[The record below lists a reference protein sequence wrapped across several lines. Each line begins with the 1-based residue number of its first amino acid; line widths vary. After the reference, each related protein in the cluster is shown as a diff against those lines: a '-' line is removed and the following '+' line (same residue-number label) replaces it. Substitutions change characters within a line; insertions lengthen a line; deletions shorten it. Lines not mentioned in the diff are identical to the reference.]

1 MTPVINSLLTKT
13 TRYDNNASSGQNPG
27 REKISETATN
37 SGLLFLN
44 VSICAV
50 LLLVLHYID
59 WFVIVTMIEFTL
71 EKVLT
76 ILDNETYQRI
86 NLELGI
92 ACNLVIS
99 SGVGDTV
106 LIITLSIV
114 IIANTFSHVM
124 SIGIG
129 KYYTLTCL

>member
-1 MTPVINSLLTKT
+1 MYQWSVTLV
-13 TRYDNNASSGQNPG
+13 
-27 REKISETATN
+27 
-37 SGLLFLN
+37 GL
-44 VSICAV
+44 
-50 LLLVLHYID
+50 H
-59 WFVIVTMIEFTL
+59 WFVFVLVTMLEFTL

-114 IIANTFSHVM
+114 IIVNTFSHVM
-124 SIGIG
+124 SIG
-129 KYYTLTCL
+129 KYYTLTSL

>member
-1 MTPVINSLLTKT
+1 MYQH
-13 TRYDNNASSGQNPG
+13 R
-27 REKISETATN
+27 
-37 SGLLFLN
+37 SGLNLSILVGLN
-44 VSICAV
+44 CIGHNVRVYAG
-50 LLLVLHYID
+50 
-59 WFVIVTMIEFTL
+59 
-71 EKVLT
+71 KVLT

-114 IIANTFSHVM
+114 IIVNTFSHVM
-124 SIGIG
+124 SIG
-129 KYYTLTCL
+129 KYYTLTSL

>member
-1 MTPVINSLLTKT
+1 MYQH
-13 TRYDNNASSGQNPG
+13 R
-27 REKISETATN
+27 
-37 SGLLFLN
+37 SGLYSRWL
-44 VSICAV
+44 A
-50 LLLVLHYID
+50 LH
-59 WFVIVTMIEFTL
+59 WFVFVLVTMLEFTL

-76 ILDNETYQRI
+76 IPDNETYQRI

-114 IIANTFSHVM
+114 IIVNTFSHVM
-124 SIGIG
+124 SIG
-129 KYYTLTCL
+129 KYYTLTSL

>member
-1 MTPVINSLLTKT
+1 MTTM
-13 TRYDNNASSGQNPG
+13 RAPG
-27 REKISETATN
+27 ETLGGKKSTN
-37 SGLLFLN
+37 SPQIVFKCINTGLVSGLN
-44 VSICAV
+44 LSI
-50 LLLVLHYID
+50 LVGFALH
-59 WFVIVTMIEFTL
+59 WFVLVTMLEFTL

-114 IIANTFSHVM
+114 IIVNTFSHVM
-124 SIGIG
+124 SIG
-129 KYYTLTCL
+129 KYYTLTSL

>member
-1 MTPVINSLLTKT
+1 MTTMRAPGKT
-13 TRYDNNASSGQNPG
+13 LGGKNQRNCHKLWFIVFKY
-27 REKISETATN
+27 IY
-37 SGLLFLN
+37 
-44 VSICAV
+44 ICAV
-50 LLLVLHYID
+50 LLLALHYID

>member
-1 MTPVINSLLTKT
+1 MYLSVLRLL
-13 TRYDNNASSGQNPG
+13 D
-27 REKISETATN
+27 
-37 SGLLFLN
+37 
-44 VSICAV
+44 
-50 LLLVLHYID
+50 LHYIALV

-76 ILDNETYQRI
+76 ILDNETYQRM
-86 NLELGI
+86 NLEPGI

-114 IIANTFSHVM
+114 IIVNTFSHVM